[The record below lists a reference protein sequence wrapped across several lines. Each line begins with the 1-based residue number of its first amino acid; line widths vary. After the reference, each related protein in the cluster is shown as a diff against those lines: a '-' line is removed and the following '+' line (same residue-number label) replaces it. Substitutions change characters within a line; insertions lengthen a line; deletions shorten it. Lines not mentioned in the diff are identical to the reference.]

1 MSVTV
6 AAIMRQINNHFVAGY
21 MDGEFN
27 VWGGALSPAPVG
39 AAYVYVSG
47 SMMHDGAWACSNG
60 RLEGDA
66 GPAET
71 FTGRVW
77 LLAPPA
83 DFLALCAEISAYDEK
98 NPAGA
103 PVSESF
109 GEYSYTRTNAYTGDG
124 LWMTVFRSQLAPYRR
139 MLPEVLDSGAE

>member
-6 AAIMRQINNHFVAGY
+6 AAIMRQINNHFAVGY

-27 VWGGALSPAPVG
+27 VWGGVLSPAPVD

-47 SMMHDGAWACSNG
+47 SMMHDGAWPCSNG
-60 RLEGDA
+60 RLEGTA
-66 GPAET
+66 SPSET

-83 DFLALCAEISAYDEK
+83 DFLALCAEISAYDDK
-98 NPAGA
+98 NPVGA
-103 PVSESF
+103 PASESF
-109 GEYSYTRTNAYTGDG
+109 GEYSYTRPNVYTGG
-124 LWMTVFRSQLAPYRR
+124 GPWQNVFRAQLAPYRR
-139 MLPEVLDSGAE
+139 MYSEVLGSGID